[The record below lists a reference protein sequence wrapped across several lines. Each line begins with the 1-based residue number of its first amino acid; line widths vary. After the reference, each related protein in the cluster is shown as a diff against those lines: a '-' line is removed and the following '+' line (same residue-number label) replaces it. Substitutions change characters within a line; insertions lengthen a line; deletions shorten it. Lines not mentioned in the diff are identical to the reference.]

1 MADEPTAEL
10 DSRMGLQILKLFKDL
25 VQEGMTIILTTHD
38 LAIME
43 IVDEVYALEDGSI
56 VDEG

>member
-1 MADEPTAEL
+1 
-10 DSRMGLQILKLFKDL
+10 MGLQVLKLFKDL

-43 IVDEVYALEDGSI
+43 IVDEVYALEDGTI